1 VALFSVNVNV
11 WVAENL
17 LFGGTTTRQNTIAFS
32 LQHVAVSASKKFST
46 QASETPPGK

>member
-17 LFGGTTTRQNTIAFS
+17 LFGGTITQQNTIAFS
-32 LQHVAVSASKKFST
+32 LRHVAVNVCNPFFSLVLG
-46 QASETPPGK
+46 TPQGK